1 MLVELDSI
9 HDEVGITFIYVT
21 HDQAE
26 ALSVS
31 DRIAVMDG
39 GKILQVGSPQD
50 IYENPKAEFVA
61 RFIGDTNLFS
71 GKVVSFSNGISL
83 VQDERIGA
91 IKVEAGNEAPEG
103 SWVSVA
109 VRPEKIRISLA
120 PPAEAGPLGN
130 VVKGMVD
137 EPIYSGF
144 QSKYYVRTPGGGHLV
159 VFRQH
164 AQWSEGVPDI
174 KWKDEVWLSWSARD
188 AVVVEASGT
197 SIAPVVS
204 GDSLDE

>member
-1 MLVELDSI
+1 
-9 HDEVGITFIYVT
+9 
-21 HDQAE
+21 
-26 ALSVS
+26 
-31 DRIAVMDG
+31 
-39 GKILQVGSPQD
+39 
-50 IYENPKAEFVA
+50 
-61 RFIGDTNLFS
+61 
-71 GKVVSFSNGISL
+71 
-83 VQDERIGA
+83 
-91 IKVEAGNEAPEG
+91 
-103 SWVSVA
+103 
-109 VRPEKIRISLA
+109 
-120 PPAEAGPLGN
+120 
-130 VVKGMVD
+130 MVD